1 MLQCMVG
8 PWIESMSHTSLPI
21 AWEGRL
27 KKGESILL
35 TFSFKPRRG
44 RMYEVYVKF
53 VSGRISLY
61 VKHNALLILLNFSI
75 PNVD

>member
-1 MLQCMVG
+1 MLKCMVE

-27 KKGESILL
+27 KKVESLFL
-35 TFSFKPRRG
+35 TFSFKLGRG
-44 RMYEVYVKF
+44 RRYEVYVKF
-53 VSGRISLY
+53 ISGGISLY
-61 VKHNALLILLNFSI
+61 LKHSSLLIPLNFSI